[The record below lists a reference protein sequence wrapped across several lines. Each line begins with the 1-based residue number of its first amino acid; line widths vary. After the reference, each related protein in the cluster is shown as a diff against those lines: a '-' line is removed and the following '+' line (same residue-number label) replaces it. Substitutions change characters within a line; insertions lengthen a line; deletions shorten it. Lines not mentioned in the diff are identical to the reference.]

1 MSWSQGNLRWTSPFK
16 SLNNVACRIDIYER
30 NYTGSLV
37 QSVPAASDPFFFEED
52 NDSDLLNNVL
62 RYRTG
67 YLRLIEEV
75 TGSMSLT
82 EMYPTEPFDRYVEVY
97 YGETLVFTGFIQVQD
112 FSNEVEPTPRV
123 REFPV
128 ISALGLMDKLT
139 FNQTLYMPPSMV
151 TLGSLISRVTST
163 AGMPYERVYLPKNY
177 GYPNS
182 VDLSMKIYSLV
193 VCPWNE
199 DYHQSMGASQG
210 SQVMKGIEYSTF
222 LEGVCKAFGWI
233 CHETPT
239 ALIFTAFDY
248 EGDYCYFPR
257 AHVGESSYQVDANIP
272 STAEDLA
279 DYFELFDAHA
289 IETTIQP
296 DTGIEINYEGGDDNK
311 LSFQRTYV
319 PATGGIITEPSS
331 QSLDPDEVYSIC
343 NLVPV
348 QGVNEFVGAFSALSF
363 DTDDTINIGMCPVAW
378 NGKEGIMISPGAIT
392 QDRYLFNVRLYTR
405 LLNRSYYVKMKY
417 DMIGRKS
424 GNIGQLAFNPDMD
437 EHYING
443 TVTSITDD
451 YVEATFRIHKGGS
464 LDPIQGRPLIFI
476 SNIEFELYPDE
487 EPYSKYLYLPLED
500 SDKIP
505 LNAAISSDVD
515 MLISMYRKSSNLIGT
530 TVRTTKVTEYPYLFQ
545 PRKSLEG
552 RFDIVDLPEFAHAML
567 FSYDSKNWRV
577 IAQRF
582 DPYNDEMTLTM
593 QSSSLL

>member
-1 MSWSQGNLRWTSPFK
+1 MSWSQGNIRWTSSFK
-16 SLNNVACRIDIYER
+16 SLNNTSCRIDIYQR

-37 QSVPAASDPFFFEED
+37 QSVPAASDPFFYEED

-62 RYRTG
+62 RSKTG
-67 YLRLIEEV
+67 YLRLIEEYDN
-75 TGSMSLT
+75 SMSMA
-82 EMYPTEPFDRYVEVY
+82 EMFPTEPFDRYVEVY
-97 YGETLVFTGFIQVQD
+97 YGQTLVFTGFIQVQD
-112 FSNEVEPTPRV
+112 FSNEVTPVPRTL
-123 REFPV
+123 EFPV
-128 ISALGLMDKLT
+128 VSALGLMDKLT
-139 FNQTLYMPPSMV
+139 FNPTFYMPPSMV
-151 TLGSLISRVTST
+151 TLGELLSRITGT
-163 AGMPYERVYLPKNY
+163 AGMPYERVYVPKNY
-177 GYPNS
+177 GYPNP
-182 VDLSMKIYSLV
+182 VNLSMKIYSLV
-193 VCPWNE
+193 ACPWNE
-199 DYHQSMGASQG
+199 NYHQSMQG
-210 SQVMKGIEYSTF
+210 QQVMKGIEYSTL
-222 LEGVCKAFGWI
+222 LEGICKAFGWML
-233 CHETPT
+233 HETPT

-248 EGDYCYFPR
+248 EGDYAYFPR
-257 AHVGESSYQVDANIP
+257 AHVGESGYSVDADIP
-272 STAEDLA
+272 STVEDLE
-279 DYFELFDAHA
+279 DYFDLFDLHA
-289 IETTIQP
+289 TETTIQP
-296 DTGIEINYEGGDDNK
+296 DTGIEINYNGGDDNK

-331 QSLDPDEVYSIC
+331 QGSDPDEVYSIC

-348 QGVNEFVGAFSALSF
+348 QGCNEFVGPFSALTF

-392 QDRYLFNVRLYTR
+392 KDRYLFNIRLYTR

-424 GNIGQLAFNPDMD
+424 GNIGQLANNPDMD

-476 SNIEFELYPDE
+476 SNIEFELYPNE
-487 EPYSKYLYLPLED
+487 EAYSQYIYMPQED

-505 LNAAISSDVD
+505 GQTAISSDVD
-515 MLISMYRKSSNLIGT
+515 MLISLYRKNSNLIGN

-552 RFDIVDLPEFAHAML
+552 RFDIIQMPEFAHAML
-567 FSYDSKNWRV
+567 FSYGSKNWRV
-577 IAQRF
+577 IAQRL
-582 DPYNDEMTLTM
+582 DIYNDEMTLTL